1 MIVAECRLMR
11 RKEYCRTAIL
21 RKDLELVALQE
32 IRSFPGGEHVVSVE
46 IECGAEEDSDMG
58 WRFHVIVKDEAEPG
72 RINYAAKTTT
82 ERLKRR
88 YCLKW

>member
-1 MIVAECRLMR
+1 MA
-11 RKEYCRTAIL
+11 RTAIL

-46 IECGAEEDSDMG
+46 IECGAEEDRDMG
-58 WRFHVIVKDEAEPG
+58 WRLHVIAKDEAELG
-72 RINYAAKTTT
+72 RINYAAKSTT

>member
-1 MIVAECRLMR
+1 MA
-11 RKEYCRTAIL
+11 RTAIL

-58 WRFHVIVKDEAEPG
+58 WRLHVIAKDEAELD

>member
-1 MIVAECRLMR
+1 VG
-11 RKEYCRTAIL
+11 RTAIL

-58 WRFHVIVKDEAEPG
+58 WRFHVIAKDEAELG